1 MMTRA
6 IMRGVAVGLLG
17 AIASAAMLVAAYARA
32 PALVL
37 SLDADPPTL
46 VRGLYPIEREP
57 DGLSFAW
64 TRDRL
69 ALVLP
74 GLDRNHDWTFVA
86 RVKAGRGPGL
96 PLPTMAVDV
105 DGVTQH
111 TVRIGNA
118 WQDVQVSLP
127 TRPGRA
133 RGARITLDV
142 SPTFVPGPADPRPL
156 GVVVDELRVDPPPSG
171 IPIVPVPALFAA
183 TVAGALFGLS
193 FALIGFTADRAV
205 LAVLALAIGQ
215 AAALT
220 HGSGPYAAWI
230 ERVPWVAFWIGLGLV
245 GLVAIIRLAAT
256 HPPIAASL
264 PHRVAPGAVLA
275 HPPPRLRNTA
285 LFVAAF
291 SAGVLYLM
299 LLVLL
304 HPDMPIGDG
313 VFQAHRFEWV
323 RAGRWFFTSVAP
335 GGYEFPYAIG
345 LYLFAM
351 PFAGFAHG
359 TIGYMEVLRIV
370 VAAAHV
376 VAGALLY
383 PAVVRRTGDRL
394 AGAFAVAAF
403 QLVPLG
409 LRVQTTGNLTN
420 AFAQSLFVVAMA
432 IVLGGFVPRRMLASA
447 AGLTVVAAAAML
459 SHTSTFA
466 ILVVVLGLAGAGLP
480 ACRAR
485 RHQTTG
491 ASDRRRGDRRRIRVD
506 CALLRA
512 FRRDVCG
519 AVHAHLGGDGRA
531 GCRLRP
537 GRAIG
542 RRSRGARAVLPRDL
556 LRLAAGRAGC
566 GWAVGPAAIGRDA
579 HPRHG
584 RVDPGVRGVPRRR
597 RPDACRSAS
606 LSGRVS
612 GGRHS
617 RRAGRG
623 FALEARHRGTR
634 RDRGRA
640 RGGNVVGGPRLA
652 AHARVVRLVPTA
664 SQSRSSTATGLQTL
678 PRRESSM

>member
-1 MMTRA
+1 M
-6 IMRGVAVGLLG
+6 
-17 AIASAAMLVAAYARA
+17 
-32 PALVL
+32 
-37 SLDADPPTL
+37 
-46 VRGLYPIEREP
+46 
-57 DGLSFAW
+57 
-64 TRDRL
+64 
-69 ALVLP
+69 LP

-156 GVVVDELRVDPPPSG
+156 GIVVDELRVDPPPSG

-466 ILVVVLGLAGAGLP
+466 ILVVVLGLAGA
-480 ACRAR
+480 ACRPAAHEDTKQLALPIVAAAIVAASASIALYYAHFGETYAALYTR
-485 RHQTTG
+485 ISG
-491 ASDRRRGDRRRIRVD
+491 EMAAPAAASDPGGRSVGDRAALVPYYLAIYYGWPLVVLAVAGLSALRRSDETLIRVMGGWILGCAVFLVAGVLTPVDLRHYLAAFPAVAILAGLGAASLWRRGT
-506 CALLRA
+506 A
-512 FRRDVCG
+512 
-519 AVHAHLGGDGRA
+519 
-531 GCRLRP
+531 
-537 GRAIG
+537 
-542 RRSRGARAVLPRDL
+542 
-556 LRLAAGRAGC
+556 
-566 GWAVGPAAIGRDA
+566 
-579 HPRHG
+579 
-584 RVDPGVRGVPRRR
+584 
-597 RPDACRSAS
+597 
-606 LSGRVS
+606 
-612 GGRHS
+612 
-617 RRAGRG
+617 
-623 FALEARHRGTR
+623 GTR